1 MTLSPQAAQRA
12 RWAAVHPVVRSEVST
27 MKKATLATIVSTG
40 LAALAPSGWPPLP
53 SRHRRPPRRLRAT
66 TAVDRDRGPPIRAT
80 RRHLTAGPDHRRSE
94 SLCAVWHLGTLT
106 AEDRSGVPSDRPS
119 TGTSFLARRNTFQ
132 RVPPAAGWDRTGA
145 LPCVK
150 RILAYTSGCLLTR
163 TAPMPPDGSAEPRR
177 SHRYPKNARSI
188 APLSNWMMA
197 SRVMICT
204 TRLDSITR

>member
-1 MTLSPQAAQRA
+1 MCRLASGHPDSGRPKRRA
-12 RWAAVHPVVRSEVST
+12 VRQ
-27 MKKATLATIVSTG
+27 TIDGYV
-40 LAALAPSGWPPLP
+40 
-53 SRHRRPPRRLRAT
+53 
-66 TAVDRDRGPPIRAT
+66 
-80 RRHLTAGPDHRRSE
+80 
-94 SLCAVWHLGTLT
+94 
-106 AEDRSGVPSDRPS
+106 
-119 TGTSFLARRNTFQ
+119 FLARRNTFQ